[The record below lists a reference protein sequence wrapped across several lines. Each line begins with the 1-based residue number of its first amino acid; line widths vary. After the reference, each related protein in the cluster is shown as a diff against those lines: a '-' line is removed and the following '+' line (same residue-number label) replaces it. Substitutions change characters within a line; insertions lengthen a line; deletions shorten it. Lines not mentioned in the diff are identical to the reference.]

1 MQKLIFA
8 AAGFVVGVIVGG
20 AAAWWYLEDEFAD
33 EQRLMMTLHGTN
45 RALLCQQPEARRPKN
60 LDCRGIA
67 P

>member
-1 MQKLIFA
+1 MPRLIFA
-8 AAGFVVGVIVGG
+8 AVGFVVGTFVGG

-33 EQRLMMTLHGTN
+33 QQRLMMTLHGTN
-45 RALLCQQPEARRPKN
+45 RAIACQQPVERRPKN